1 MFPFTAFASSF
12 LLDRYFVSKKPIP
25 PNPPTIASIPVH
37 SRWQWVISCLIICH
51 FAAIALTYATNWRR
65 SVIQDNVLVWLQPYL
80 IGGCWYQEML
90 PIEWV
95 SGQNKSLP
103 TKVSI
108 QTKKEPDEWYPVL
121 ESRSESHASNGMNP
135 AKSKRL
141 LRAMIELSE
150 NEETEGI
157 LRLFKSI
164 VVHVESTGPTES
176 PIVVDRIRLEQT
188 VEEKGE
194 NSDPQ
199 SDTREFALVE
209 ASVARFENGEIGL
222 VPKIESH
229 RSVRAKNA
237 VRGNP

>member
-1 MFPFTAFASSF
+1 
-12 LLDRYFVSKKPIP
+12 
-25 PNPPTIASIPVH
+25 
-37 SRWQWVISCLIICH
+37 
-51 FAAIALTYATNWRR
+51 
-65 SVIQDNVLVWLQPYL
+65 
-80 IGGCWYQEML
+80 
-90 PIEWV
+90 
-95 SGQNKSLP
+95 
-103 TKVSI
+103 
-108 QTKKEPDEWYPVL
+108 
-121 ESRSESHASNGMNP
+121 MNP
-135 AKSKRL
+135 AKSRRL

-164 VVHVESTGPTES
+164 VVHVESTGPNEPPTL
-176 PIVVDRIRLEQT
+176 VDRIRLEQT

-194 NSDPQ
+194 NSDSQ

-209 ASVARFENGEIGL
+209 ASIARFENGEIGL